1 MSHSKYTKRGRS
13 LYVENWNPDSKRFI
27 NTCAVC
33 GAQGYSPTIDEE
45 GFVFDKAN
53 NVNDRIHLVIR
64 DELTKIYAPLPLD
77 ELGRCEQCA
86 KIIDKK

>member
-13 LYVENWNPDSKRFI
+13 LYVENWNPDAKRFI

-53 NVNDRIHLVIR
+53 NVNNRVHMVIR
-64 DELTKIYAPLPLD
+64 DELMTILDPLTLD

-86 KIIDKK
+86 KIMDK